1 MSQVEPHRR
10 VVSGMRPTGALHLGH
25 YHGVLKNWV
34 RLQHEYECFFF
45 IADWHALTT
54 DYESTSGIRE
64 SSQRMLVD
72 WLAAGVNPGSA
83 TLFVQS
89 QVPEIA
95 ELHLLLSM
103 ITPNAWLER
112 VPAYKDM
119 QERLQERSASTYGL
133 LGYPLL
139 QSADILAYRAGLVPV
154 GADQEPHVEIA
165 REIARRFNFL
175 YGRDE
180 GFEQQAEAAI
190 RKLGKKNAA
199 LYQLLHSAH
208 RTHGDEGALETARA
222 LVREQA
228 QLTLADKERLLGY
241 LEGLGKSILAEP
253 RSLLTETARMPGL
266 DGQKMS
272 KSGSNL
278 IPLRADPEDVEKR
291 VRTMHTD
298 PARVRLTD
306 PGEPERCPVWQL
318 HQLYSDESVRDT
330 VQLQCRSAG
339 WGCLECKQPVI
350 DAIIA
355 EQAPIRERA
364 EQYENNPVLLKRL
377 LSEGTEKARDEVR
390 STLQDVREVM
400 GLTGI

>member
-1 MSQVEPHRR
+1 MDSQRR
-10 VVSGMRPTGALHLGH
+10 VVSGMRPTGVLHLGH

-34 RLQHEYECFFF
+34 KLQHEYECFFF

-54 DYESTSGIRE
+54 DFESPQGIRT
-64 SSQRMLVD
+64 SARRMLVD

-103 ITPNAWLER
+103 VTPNAWLER

-119 QERLQERSASTYGL
+119 QERLQDRSASTYGL

-165 REIARRFNFL
+165 REIARRFNYL

-180 GFEQQAEAAI
+180 GFAAQAEAAI
-190 RKLGKKNAA
+190 RKLGKKNGA
-199 LYQLLHSAH
+199 LYRQLLSAYQ
-208 RTHGDEGALETARA
+208 THGDEDALATARA
-222 LVREQA
+222 IVREQSM
-228 QLTLADKERLLGY
+228 LTLAEQKRLMGY
-241 LEGLGKSILAEP
+241 LDGIGKTILPEP
-253 RSLLTETARMPGL
+253 HSMLTETARMAGL

-278 IPLRADPEDVEKR
+278 IPMRAEPDDVMKK

-298 PARVRLTD
+298 PARIRLTD

-318 HQLYSDESVRDT
+318 HSLYSSAEVCDK
-330 VQLQCRSAG
+330 VQTNCRAAA

-355 EQAPIRERA
+355 EQAPLRERA
-364 EQYENNPVLLKRL
+364 QQFEQSPELLQRVLA
-377 LSEGTEKARDEVR
+377 EGAEKARDAVR
-390 STLQDVREVM
+390 ATLQDVREAM
-400 GLTGI
+400 RLTGI